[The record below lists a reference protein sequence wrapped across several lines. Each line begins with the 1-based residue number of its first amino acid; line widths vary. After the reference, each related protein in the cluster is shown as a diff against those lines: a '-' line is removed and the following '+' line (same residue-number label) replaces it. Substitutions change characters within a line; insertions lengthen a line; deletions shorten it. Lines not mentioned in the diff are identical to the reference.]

1 MLRYLRFGWVLLFSA
16 PLAFGGLLMGGPWTW
31 IGIAAP
37 MAVMLSGDWLLGDD
51 LAAPALKWPRLL
63 NTFLFA
69 QVPVTFVAIVLIAW
83 KAAPGDLFGIGALAQ
98 HATGWD
104 VATGHHAGAGSLT
117 GGLLAISL
125 LLSVN
130 FFIGHELVHR
140 ADALSVF
147 AARWLFAAVGDTQFS
162 ISHLYDHHI
171 HVGTPRDPATAR
183 RGESLYGFML
193 RSSIGQWLSSARIEA
208 DRLRRTGKP
217 AWSMRNRFLRGQVMT
232 LAIAAALLVACG
244 GWQGM
249 LAWAFCA
256 FYAKV
261 LYEAVNYIQHYGLVR
276 APGTPVEPR
285 HSWDCT
291 APLSSAFLVNLTRH
305 ADHHARG
312 DVPFWSLHSQPLA
325 PHMPR
330 GYFASIF
337 IAFVPPLWHRE
348 MAPLL
353 ERWDAKFASA
363 EETTLLRAATARR
376 DGPSTHKGK
385 RAAERVS

>member
-140 ADALSVF
+140 ADERKPIEQFLLTGVLDRFERDVAPCGQLSTLQKVVQ
-147 AARWLFAAVGDTQFS
+147 APVTRNVRLQAV
-162 ISHLYDHHI
+162 
-171 HVGTPRDPATAR
+171 
-183 RGESLYGFML
+183 
-193 RSSIGQWLSSARIEA
+193 
-208 DRLRRTGKP
+208 RLLDQER
-217 AWSMRNRFLRGQVMT
+217 MR
-232 LAIAAALLVACG
+232 
-244 GWQGM
+244 
-249 LAWAFCA
+249 
-256 FYAKV
+256 
-261 LYEAVNYIQHYGLVR
+261 
-276 APGTPVEPR
+276 P
-285 HSWDCT
+285 
-291 APLSSAFLVNLTRH
+291 TR
-305 ADHHARG
+305 
-312 DVPFWSLHSQPLA
+312 
-325 PHMPR
+325 
-330 GYFASIF
+330 
-337 IAFVPPLWHRE
+337 
-348 MAPLL
+348 
-353 ERWDAKFASA
+353 
-363 EETTLLRAATARR
+363 
-376 DGPSTHKGK
+376 
-385 RAAERVS
+385 